1 MPSRLRHPT
10 RRDVVTAAAALGL
23 GALAKPWAPVLAAG
37 TAQLRLLE
45 TSDVHVHLL
54 PYDYYRDR
62 EDASVGLARIAT
74 LVARARAEVAN
85 CLLLDNGDFLQ
96 GNPLGDWMAYERGLA
111 PGEVHPVMA
120 AMNAMGFDA
129 ATLGNHEFNYGLS
142 FLEKALAGARFPFV
156 LANLARGRLA
166 SRAGADR
173 TFLPPWVILER
184 ELVDGAGLRH
194 PIRIG
199 LLGFTPPQIMIWD
212 KAHLSGNVEARD
224 IVETARAR
232 VPELREAGAD
242 LVVALSHSGIA
253 AVPPEG
259 AENASLHLGGI
270 DGIDVILTG
279 HQHRLFP
286 GETYQGLAGA
296 DAARGTIAGKPAVMP
311 NFWGSHLGVVD
322 LVLTR
327 DGRGWRVV
335 DSRVENRPIFERVDR
350 QIRPLVEPD
359 PAIVQGVEAAH
370 RATLAYV
377 RRPVGQSRGPIT
389 SYWALLADDPSVQIV
404 SNAQIWYV
412 RRMLAG
418 GPYAD
423 LPVLS
428 AAAPFKAG
436 GRGGPDYY
444 TDVPA
449 GPLAIK
455 NVADLY
461 LYPNTVRAVLVDGA
475 GVKEWLERSAG
486 IFNRI
491 DPVGGDQ
498 PLIDA
503 RFPSFNF
510 DILDGVT
517 YAIDVTRPAR
527 YDAAGRLVDPTAER
541 IVDLRFAGRPIDP
554 RQRFVVATNNYR
566 AAGGGS
572 FPGLDGSNVILE
584 APDTNRDAIVR
595 YIQESGA
602 IDPAADG
609 NWRLAPTTG
618 GARLVI
624 ETGPGA
630 RAHLASAPLPLEELG
645 GTPEG
650 FLRFGFRLG

>member
-1 MPSRLRHPT
+1 MPSRAPELA
-10 RRDVVTAAAALGL
+10 RREVLAGAAASGL
-23 GALAKPWAPVLAAG
+23 AALAPPFRPALAAG
-37 TAQLRLLE
+37 TARLRLLE
-45 TSDVHVHLL
+45 TTDVHVHLL

-62 EDASVGLARIAT
+62 EEPTVGLARIAT
-74 LVARARAEVAN
+74 LVARARAEVPN

-96 GNPLGDWMAYERGLA
+96 GNPMGDWMAYERGLSE
-111 PGEVHPVMA
+111 GDVHPVMA

-142 FLEKALAGARFPFV
+142 FLEKALAGARFPVV

-166 SRAGADR
+166 GTARRDT

-184 ELVDGAGLRH
+184 ELVDGAGQRQ

-199 LLGFTPPQIMIWD
+199 VLGLTPPQIMVWD
-212 KAHLSGNVEARD
+212 KAHLEGNVRARD

-242 LVVALSHSGIA
+242 LVVLLAHSGIA
-253 AVPPEG
+253 AVAPEG
-259 AENASLHLGGI
+259 AENASLHLAGI
-270 DGIDVILTG
+270 EGVDVILTG

-286 GETYQGLAGA
+286 GETYEGITGA
-296 DAARGTIAGKPAVMP
+296 DAVAGTIGGKPALMP
-311 NFWGSHLGVVD
+311 GFWGSHLGVVD
-322 LVLTR
+322 LVLAR
-327 DGRGWRVV
+327 DGGTWRVV
-335 DSRVENRPIFERVDR
+335 ESRVENRPIYERVDR
-350 QIRPLVEPD
+350 RVRPLVEPD
-359 PAIVQGVEAAH
+359 PAIAEGAEAAH
-370 RATLAYV
+370 RGTLAYI
-377 RRPVGQSRGPIT
+377 RRPVGTSRAPIT

-412 RRMLAG
+412 RRMLEG
-418 GPYAD
+418 GPYAG

-436 GRGGPDYY
+436 GRGGPDYH

-449 GPLAIK
+449 GPLAIG
-455 NVADLY
+455 NVADIY

-475 GVKEWLERSAG
+475 LVKEWLERSAG

-491 DPVGGDQ
+491 DPAGGEQALLD
-498 PLIDA
+498 P

-510 DILDGVT
+510 DVIDGVT

-527 YDAAGRLVDPTAER
+527 YDALGGLVDPTAER
-541 IVDLRFAGRPIDP
+541 IVDLRFEGRPIDP

-572 FPGLDGSNVILE
+572 FPGLDGSNIVLE

-595 YIQESGA
+595 YIQELGT
-602 IDPAADG
+602 IDPQADG

-618 GARLVI
+618 RARLLI
-624 ETGPGA
+624 ELGPGA
-630 RAHLASAPLPLEELG
+630 RAHLAAAPLPLEEAG
-645 GTPEG
+645 TTPEG
-650 FLRFGFRLG
+650 FVRFAFRLG